1 MLVCVD
7 MDVRLKKKCLPFRI
21 YCFSFASRLHH
32 VHCTKQALNKLFFS
46 KLCDSY
52 LDEFGKPAFQEF
64 DIIAFIFYTL
74 HFYLFTVD
82 LKWPLQ

>member
-1 MLVCVD
+1 M
-7 MDVRLKKKCLPFRI
+7 
-21 YCFSFASRLHH
+21 
-32 VHCTKQALNKLFFS
+32 HCTKQALNKLFFS